1 MKWTFTK
8 SRYELH
14 AVLALL
20 AGLFLY
26 LDLIMPAEVASGLP
40 YIAII
45 LLSMALR
52 NQHSIVAWAII
63 CTLLTLVGHYVTSAG
78 NAVWSEIAN
87 RLLAISAIWVVTI
100 VSLAI
105 KDREQKL
112 SKLQT
117 ELVVSDF
124 RSTQGFVA
132 EYARDAIVVT
142 DPEGYT
148 TWVNEGFVQLTGY
161 QLDEIKGKKPG
172 DVLQG
177 PNTNIKQVQALSDA
191 IKQAK
196 QIDCEL
202 INYSKDGSEYWI
214 DISIA
219 PVFKDGVLTR
229 FVAVER
235 DITERKQLEEQLKK
249 EIQLAKSAMEN
260 KSRFMRLINH
270 ELKVYSNSIVIPLKQ
285 IERSDDL
292 SKIKSLATR
301 LKHSGD
307 LLHASIK
314 HILTLSATD
323 VDSLASKAE
332 EIKLAEHLQS
342 LSKKLTPLA
351 NGNDVNFSTQF
362 NVNDSKQYLLD
373 GNLLNQTVCFFALT
387 TINQA
392 PGGDVEVS
400 AEVIDDRDSESLIV
414 QIRSTDKGVS
424 CRLMSELPGSPL
436 QRHGLMEGICAG
448 FHKVEAL
455 ICQNG
460 GNIQLSYTPEGHS
473 LISIRVPLTHTEN
486 ETPDKA
492 SNGTR
497 ILIAEDNQ
505 VNALI
510 LSKFLKGLGYYNIDR
525 AKDGQ
530 EAVEMALAG
539 NYEYIFMD
547 NHMPRLTGLEATKLI
562 IEFHNIPTTIIACT
576 ADTTNTATQQFY
588 QYGAKEVLLKPVK
601 KDALYAAMETSSQSN
616 GQSVGNG

>member
-1 MKWTFTK
+1 MKWTFTTSQYK
-8 SRYELH
+8 LH
-14 AVLALL
+14 AALTLL
-20 AGLFLY
+20 AGLFFY
-26 LDLIMPAEVASGLP
+26 LDLVMPAEVASGVP

-45 LLSMALR
+45 LISMAFR
-52 NQHSIVAWAII
+52 NQPSTIAWAII
-63 CTLLTLVGHYVTSAG
+63 CTLLTLAGHYVVSTE
-78 NAVWSEIAN
+78 NAAWGVIAN
-87 RLLAISAIWVVTI
+87 RLLAIFAIWVVAI

-105 KDREQKL
+105 KDREKKL
-112 SKLQT
+112 SKLET
-117 ELVVSDF
+117 DLVVSDF

-172 DVLQG
+172 DILQG
-177 PNTNIKQVQALSDA
+177 PNTNIKQVQALSEA

-202 INYSKDGSEYWI
+202 INYSKDGTEYWI
-214 DISIA
+214 DMSIV
-219 PVFKDGVLTR
+219 PVFKDGTLTR

-249 EIQLAKSAMEN
+249 EVQLAKSAIEN

-270 ELKVYSNSIVIPLKQ
+270 ELKVYSNSVVMPLKQ
-285 IERSDDL
+285 IERSDDI
-292 SKIKSLATR
+292 SQIKSLATR

-323 VDSLASKAE
+323 VDSLTSEAK

-342 LSKKLTPLA
+342 LGNKLAPLA

-362 NVNDSKQYLLD
+362 NINDSKQYLLD

-392 PGGDVEVS
+392 PGGDVEIS
-400 AEVIDDRDSESLIV
+400 AKVVDEGDSESLIV
-414 QIRSTDKGVS
+414 QIRSTDKGAC

-455 ICQNG
+455 IFQNG

-473 LISIRVPLTHTEN
+473 LISIRVPLTHTEK

-492 SNGTR
+492 SNSTR

-576 ADTTNTATQQFY
+576 ADTTNTARQQFY